1 MSYHLNRIIFL
12 VLFVSFSLVSCF
24 SLSDLKNEINE
35 EEKLTCL
42 VDGKPFEAVNGQGLF
57 AVDFVRTELVEEETN
72 FLLTVFGGELL
83 EDGAALAVGFRLGGD
98 NLSDL
103 QVGDVFDS
111 WELDEN
117 DGAHKGVMGGVEQR
131 PTINSDEHDFRAS
144 SNHTGNVSLT
154 ITDID
159 FTNKRISGEFYF
171 TALDDENN
179 MRVEISE
186 GKFENIY
193 WGEE

>member
-1 MSYHLNRIIFL
+1 MSYHLNRIFFL
-12 VLFVSFSLVSCF
+12 VLFISFSLVSCF
-24 SLSDLKNEINE
+24 SISDLKNEINE

-42 VDGKPFEAVNGQGLF
+42 VDGKPFEAVNGHGLF

-83 EDGAALAVGFRLGGD
+83 DDGAALAVGFRLGGD

-144 SNHTGNVSLT
+144 SNHTGDVSLT

-179 MRVEISE
+179 VRVEISE